1 MKPQASVLFAQA
13 RVETIESIACYI
25 FIAFNGQQ
33 IIYNFRA
40 PLNGKSCSP
49 QPLDVL
55 YCTVQYGTVPGTVTE
70 RYRTSYSTVCRLS
83 RAPDTCISVI
93 LRYKIAKILRDKIA
107 NLLYQVAYGTV
118 VGRR

>member
-33 IIYNFRA
+33 IIYIFRA

-55 YCTVQYGTVPGTVTE
+55 YCTVQYGTVTE

-83 RAPDTCISVI
+83 RAPDDTCISVI

-107 NLLYQVAYGTV
+107 NLLYQVAYSTV